1 MIAYFLLALGLL
13 LILIE
18 FYVPGAIMGIAGGI
32 LIAVSI
38 YEFTV
43 QAQSSWTVVLYIVGV
58 AVSIGLV
65 IKFAIWSITTAKP
78 ERSIYS
84 NQSQEGFVASSFDG
98 SLIGKKGRVL
108 SDLKPGG
115 YIMVDGKQHQ
125 AISQTGYMTKGSDV
139 LIIGGQEESLIVKLV
154 KKEETP

>member
-1 MIAYFLLALGLL
+1 MIAYILLALGLL

-43 QAQSSWTVVLYIVGV
+43 LAQSTWTVVLYIVGV

-78 ERSIYS
+78 ERSIFS
-84 NQSQEGFVASSFDG
+84 NKNQEGFVASRFDR

-115 YIMVDGKQHQ
+115 YIIVEGKQHQ
-125 AISQTGYMTKGSDV
+125 AISQTGYVTKGSEV
-139 LIIGGQEESLIVKLV
+139 LVIGGQEESLIVKLV
-154 KKEETP
+154 K

>member
-1 MIAYFLLALGLL
+1 MTPFILLALGLV

-38 YEFTV
+38 YMFAS
-43 QAQSSWTVVLYIVGV
+43 QAQYSWEVVIYVV
-58 AVSIGLV
+58 AVAISIGYL
-65 IKFAIWSITTAKP
+65 IKFAIWRIKTAKP

-84 NQSQEGFVASSFDG
+84 NKDQEGFVASRYDQTA
-98 SLIGKKGRVL
+98 IGKRGTVL

-115 YIMVDGKQHQ
+115 YILIDGKQHQ
-125 AISQTGYMTKGSDV
+125 AISLTGYIPKSSEV
-139 LIIGGQEESLIVKLV
+139 LVIDGQEESLIVKLV
-154 KKEETP
+154 KKEEI